1 MESPITAKAALLQA
15 LVSGPG
21 YGLDLIQRIQT
32 STGGRL
38 TLAQG
43 SVYPALKALEWDGL
57 AESYDGTPTPER
69 GGRPRRYFKLSVRGV
84 QVAAEHRAIVSEVFH
99 LVPEVPVTQI
109 TAPVHTDKS
118 ATTFW
123 VLVHAIQQRM
133 MGVKKHSKK
142 EG

>member
-1 MESPITAKAALLQA
+1 MESPITAKAALLQV

-32 STGGRL
+32 VTGGKL

-43 SVYPALKALEWDGL
+43 SVYPALKDLEWAGL

-69 GGRPRRYFKLSVRGV
+69 GGRPRRYFKLSARGL
-84 QVAAEHRAIVSEVFH
+84 QAAMEHRATVPEVLG
-99 LVPEVPVTQI
+99 LVPEGSVTRVPPPDT
-109 TAPVHTDKS
+109 S

-123 VLVHAIQQRM
+123 VLVHAIQQIM
-133 MGVKKHSKK
+133 TGSGKGPKK
-142 EG
+142 ET